1 VLDVIER
8 ENLQTNALQVGAAL
22 RGGIEELAQR
32 HPIVG
37 DIRGPGLFIGVELVR
52 DRATREPAAVET
64 RAVVNGMRNRG
75 VLIGRDGLYGNV
87 LKIRPPIVFQHSH
100 VQRFLSALDET
111 LSEVAS
117 SK

>member
-1 VLDVIER
+1 
-8 ENLQTNALQVGAAL
+8 
-22 RGGIEELAQR
+22 
-32 HPIVG
+32 
-37 DIRGPGLFIGVELVR
+37 
-52 DRATREPAAVET
+52 
-64 RAVVNGMRNRG
+64 

-87 LKIRPPIVFQHSH
+87 LKIRPPIVFQRSH